1 MPPAVKEGIEYVRS
15 RDIPVVLVSRV
26 HTGRVVPAYSY
37 FGSARSMEA
46 SKIILG
52 GELTG
57 QKARIKLMLALGLT
71 KDNEELRRFFDN

>member
-1 MPPAVKEGIEYVRS
+1 
-15 RDIPVVLVSRV
+15 
-26 HTGRVVPAYSY
+26 
-37 FGSARSMEA
+37 MEA

-71 KDNEELRRFFDN
+71 RDLVELQKFFDN